1 MSDLQIGL
9 LILGAFIV
17 TGVVAFNW
25 WQERQF
31 RRRAELGVRRPDV
44 DILLEAGAGASGR
57 GREQPRIEPQFEAH
71 QSASRQPAVAGTGNE
86 RPGAAP
92 DSAIDYIAELR
103 AGEVIPAPAIKA
115 LETAFA
121 AVGRRVKLS
130 GYDYHARTWE
140 PVTEPDHWYTSLRL
154 SLQLVDRDGPVTQEQ
169 LNTVASL
176 TREHAQRISAIAE
189 LPEIEV
195 ALQKAAELD
204 EFCSDVDVIVG
215 INVIA
220 QTGQLFNGTQIKA
233 IAEANGM
240 QLQSRGV
247 FVCHD
252 EDGKLLFTLD
262 NQDSRPFRAE
272 HLRQLTTP
280 GITFLLDVPRTL
292 DGLKVFDRLVATSTQ
307 FAKSLDGMLADDNRV
322 ALNDVGLDKIRNQ
335 LRAIYSKMEHRGIP
349 AGSAAAQRLFS

>member
-1 MSDLQIGL
+1 P
-9 LILGAFIV
+9 
-17 TGVVAFNW
+17 T
-25 WQERQF
+25 
-31 RRRAELGVRRPDV
+31 
-44 DILLEAGAGASGR
+44 
-57 GREQPRIEPQFEAH
+57 
-71 QSASRQPAVAGTGNE
+71 
-86 RPGAAP
+86 
-92 DSAIDYIAELR
+92 
-103 AGEVIPAPAIKA
+103 PAIKA
-115 LETAFA
+115 LEAAFV

-140 PVTEPDHWYTSLRL
+140 PVTDPHHWYTSLRL

-169 LNTVASL
+169 LNTLASL
-176 TREHAQRISAIAE
+176 TREHARRIGAIAE
-189 LPEIEV
+189 LPEIAV
-195 ALQKAAELD
+195 ASQKAAELD

-220 QTGQLFNGTQIKA
+220 QTGQLFNGTQIRA
-233 IAEANGM
+233 LAEANGM
-240 QLQSRGV
+240 QLQASGV

-252 EDGKLLFTLD
+252 EEGKLLFTLD

-292 DGLKVFDRLVATSTQ
+292 DGLKVFDQLVATSTQ

-335 LRAIYSKMEHRGIP
+335 LRAIYSKMEHRGIL